1 MHCAVYSELL
11 QVRNSGR
18 MNKVEQDVTRVE
30 EEVGAVREEQ
40 GKMDKEVEGVRE
52 EHGRLGEEVEGVR
65 EEQERLGR
73 VTAQQLREVTDT
85 TGERHTISTLE
96 AH

>member
-1 MHCAVYSELL
+1 MQCVVDSELL

-18 MNKVEQDVTRVE
+18 MNKVEQDVSRVE
-30 EEVGAVREEQ
+30 EEVEGVREEQ
-40 GKMDKEVEGVRE
+40 GKMGKQ
-52 EHGRLGEEVEGVR
+52 VEGVR

-85 TGERHTISTLE
+85 TGGRYTRGTLASRVE
-96 AH
+96 GS